1 MFWPFTAWIDCS
13 SDLKN
18 FAKFSAFSLESQKFF
33 SISRFFFL
41 TVDQNNFDN
50 KILIFA
56 FFRYISTNINNGID
70 NEGFNY
76 ENADTRSAY
85 TANTEFSDI
94 EEDIKKKKKK
104 KRTKIR
110 TNPHVSTLEKKA
122 KKKKAKDKDKKSEEN
137 SEENYKNFAVDNV
150 DQDIPYID
158 EQPDATLEKES
169 KDSDKE
175 PKNSDSEGQES
186 DDNCSYD
193 SNENDEN
200 DNKADEI
207 GNSVCH
213 WRIPIAT
220 KILIGFI

>member
-1 MFWPFTAWIDCS
+1 MLLRREHPYVVLTV
-13 SDLKN
+13 
-18 FAKFSAFSLESQKFF
+18 FSAVPSL
-33 SISRFFFL
+33 L
-41 TVDQNNFDN
+41 PHNN
-50 KILIFA
+50 FA
-56 FFRYISTNINNGID
+56 FFRNIGID

-76 ENADTRSAY
+76 ENADTISAY

-94 EEDIKKKKKK
+94 EEDSKKKKKN

-122 KKKKAKDKDKKSEEN
+122 KKKKAKDKDKKSEGHF
-137 SEENYKNFAVDNV
+137 EENYKNFAVDNV

-158 EQPDATLEKES
+158 EQPDAPPGKES

-175 PKNSDSEGQES
+175 PKDSDSEGQES

-200 DNKADEI
+200 DNKANEI
-207 GNSVCH
+207 G
-213 WRIPIAT
+213 I
-220 KILIGFI
+220 

>member
-1 MFWPFTAWIDCS
+1 MLIH
-13 SDLKN
+13 
-18 FAKFSAFSLESQKFF
+18 
-33 SISRFFFL
+33 
-41 TVDQNNFDN
+41 
-50 KILIFA
+50 IFA

-76 ENADTRSAY
+76 ENADTISAY

-94 EEDIKKKKKK
+94 EEDSKKKKKK

-122 KKKKAKDKDKKSEEN
+122 KKKKAKDKDKKSEGHF
-137 SEENYKNFAVDNV
+137 EENYKNFAVDNV

-158 EQPDATLEKES
+158 EQPDAPPDKES

-175 PKNSDSEGQES
+175 PKDSDSEGQES

-200 DNKADEI
+200 DNKANEI
-207 GNSVCH
+207 G
-213 WRIPIAT
+213 I
-220 KILIGFI
+220 